1 MSDDLVI
8 SKGNIVSVIE
18 ESGITS
24 LIQPLVKE
32 IFLFDTYIAGTSYIE
47 DQSLFENLKVKD
59 HLILRREAQNKFD
72 AKAILV
78 LNDHKQKLGYIPRMD
93 NEIFSRL
100 LDAGKLLTGTVK
112 EIDIDHD
119 FYKIKI
125 DINLV
130 DF

>member
-32 IFLFDTYIAGTSYIE
+32 IFLFDTYIAGISYIE

-59 HLILRREAQNKFD
+59 HLILRREVQNKFD
-72 AKAILV
+72 DKAILV

-112 EIDIDHD
+112 EIDMDHD

>member
-32 IFLFDTYIAGTSYIE
+32 IFLFDTYIAGISYIE

-59 HLILRREAQNKFD
+59 HLILRREVQNKFD
-72 AKAILV
+72 DKAILV
-78 LNDHKQKLGYIPRMD
+78 LNDRKQKLGYIPRMD

-112 EIDIDHD
+112 EIDMDHD

-125 DINLV
+125 NINLV

>member
-47 DQSLFENLKVKD
+47 DQSIFENLKVKD
-59 HLILRREAQNKFD
+59 HLILRREVQNKFD
-72 AKAILV
+72 DKAILV
-78 LNDHKQKLGYIPRMD
+78 LNDRKQKLGYIPRMD

>member
-1 MSDDLVI
+1 MSEDLVI

-32 IFLFDTYIAGTSYIE
+32 IFLFDTYIAGTSYID
-47 DQSLFENLKVKD
+47 DQSLFENLHVKD
-59 HLILRREAQNKFD
+59 HLILRREVKNKFD
-72 AKAILV
+72 DKAILV
-78 LNDHKQKLGYIPRMD
+78 LNDQKQKLGYIPRMD